1 MKRSLAPTLMLAT
14 PDLDGGWF
22 SRTVILLLR
31 HDETGGYGL
40 VINRPFRRIDCE
52 QVLELM
58 DIPAPL
64 VSPGLLHGGPVTPEQ
79 AVVLHRTPDLG
90 EDSEEIFKGLYLATQ
105 RESLNR
111 LCHESDESFWIVMGY
126 AGWGPGQLEQEIEL
140 GSWFVVPSAGE
151 RERILSGDRASLWS
165 DLASGVGL
173 NPDTL
178 PRVDSGDLIQ

>member
-31 HDETGGYGL
+31 HDEAGGYGL

-111 LCHESDESFWIVMGY
+111 LCHVSDESFWIDGLRRL
-126 AGWGPGQLEQEIEL
+126 GTGSTEQEIEL
-140 GSWFVVPSAGE
+140 AVGRCPRGASA
-151 RERILSGDRASLWS
+151 SAS
-165 DLASGVGL
+165 
-173 NPDTL
+173 
-178 PRVDSGDLIQ
+178 